1 MPVRLELRRARPAR
15 RHVWALLGHGH
26 WGAKLSRSR
35 DEGKTW
41 EDAPQLKYP
50 EGARYIAPAM
60 PDETGNSSGST
71 IKDATL
77 LKLWYLAFGQKGRL
91 YVGTIPG
98 GLFVSSD
105 GGESFELNRP
115 LWNHESRGG
124 DLFAGEGTGTTHWM
138 GTPASEGGE
147 FAPGIHSVVVDPR
160 NPDRV
165 LVAVSTAGAL
175 ETTDGG
181 KTWRG
186 RNKGMLN
193 DYLPDP
199 AAEWGHDAHY
209 IELCKGQPDHLW
221 QQNHAGVF
229 YSSDGAKTWSRVSKP
244 EQGVHFGFPVA
255 ADDKDGRTAWLVPG
269 RSDNQRM
276 AIDGGLF
283 VARTED
289 GGESWKQLRE
299 GLPQRNAYDVVY
311 RHALDNSGDALAFGS
326 TTGNLYVSENRG
338 DSWQTGHGLLPRAEA
353 HAGEIAQRVARV
365 VGDEDLA
372 GLGRVLAELA
382 GGIDLA
388 TPERRRRRCAARRRS
403 RCRRTAG
410 SAPLVCAGR

>member
-1 MPVRLELRRARPAR
+1 MARILVGTRKGTFIVDKVGSRWEPSLSGHAGAGSNFVTR
-15 RHVWALLGHGH
+15 DPHTGTLWALLGHGH

-41 EDAPQLKYP
+41 EDAAQIKYP

-60 PDETGNSSGST
+60 PDESGNSKGST
-71 IKDATL
+71 VKDATL
-77 LKLWYLAFGQKGRL
+77 LKLWYMAFGQKGRL

-124 DLFAGEGTGTTHWM
+124 DLFAGEGTGTTHWF

-165 LVAVSTAGAL
+165 LVAVSTAGVL

-209 IELCKGQPDHLW
+209 IELCKGQPDHVW

-311 RHALDNSGDALAFGS
+311 RHALDNNGDALAFGS

-338 DSWQTGHGLLPRAEA
+338 DSWQTIGNNFPPIYSVRFA
-353 HAGEIAQRVARV
+353 
-365 VGDEDLA
+365 
-372 GLGRVLAELA
+372 
-382 GGIDLA
+382 
-388 TPERRRRRCAARRRS
+388 
-403 RCRRTAG
+403 
-410 SAPLVCAGR
+410 